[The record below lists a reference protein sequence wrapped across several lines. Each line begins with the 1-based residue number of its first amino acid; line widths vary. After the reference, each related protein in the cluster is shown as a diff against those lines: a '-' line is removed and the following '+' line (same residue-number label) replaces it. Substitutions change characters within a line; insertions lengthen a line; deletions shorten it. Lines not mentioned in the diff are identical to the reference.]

1 MYQETELVKETRLF
15 AEKLLQ
21 KCTMGKF
28 PYHNHTHT
36 HTVVNAAREIGEK
49 SGLEKKDL
57 ETVEIAAWLHDIGL
71 TDGKAEGHEELG
83 AEMARTFLLTQA
95 VGEHRIEKITKCILA
110 TKMPQQPQTLLD
122 EVLCDAD
129 LYHLSTDIYL
139 EKAELLR
146 QEFCIVKQGNINE
159 KDWLAI
165 NIQFLKKH
173 TYFTAYGRETLQP
186 RQDKNLKKL
195 EKKVRKQQEQVEE
208 EETKSKWKKKNE
220 ELKAKLAEE
229 KQSKPGRGVETMF
242 RTTAANHL
250 HLSEMADNKA
260 NIMISINS
268 IIVSLMVTVLIR
280 KFEEFPNLILP
291 TAILTIVCLI
301 TIVFAVLATRPNVS
315 SGLFTRE
322 DIQQK
327 KTNLLFFGN
336 FHRMSLKDYEWGMQ
350 ETMKDSE
357 LLYSSM
363 IRDIYFLG
371 KVLGRKYRLLHT
383 SYTVFMFG
391 FVISVLSYAI
401 ALIFFPVAPL

>member
-1 MYQETELVKETRLF
+1 MHQETELITETRLY
-15 AEKLLQ
+15 AEQLLQ
-21 KCTMGKF
+21 KCSMGKF
-28 PYHNHTHT
+28 PYHNQTHT
-36 HTVVNAAREIGEK
+36 HTVVEAVREIGEK
-49 SGLEKKDL
+49 SGLSKKDL
-57 ETVEIAAWLHDIGL
+57 ETVEVAAWLHDIGL
-71 TDGKAEGHEELG
+71 TSGKAEGHEQLG
-83 AEMARTFLLTQA
+83 AEMARTFLAEHL
-95 VGEHRIEKITKCILA
+95 VGEHRIEKVVNCILA
-110 TKMPQQPQTLLD
+110 TKMPQQPENLLA

-146 QEFCIVKQGNINE
+146 QEFCMVKQGDINE
-159 KDWLAI
+159 KDWLNT
-165 NIQFLKKH
+165 NIQFLQSH

-186 RQDKNLKKL
+186 RQDKNLRKL
-195 EKKVRKQQEQVEE
+195 EKKVRKQQEQASEGE
-208 EETKSKWKKKNE
+208 SKSKWEKKNE
-220 ELKAKLAEE
+220 ALKARLEQE
-229 KQSKPGRGVETMF
+229 KQAKPGRGVETMF

-280 KFEEFPNLILP
+280 KFEEFPNLIIP
-291 TAILTIVCLI
+291 TAILTIVCLV

-315 SGLFTRE
+315 SGRFTRE

-336 FHRMSLKDYEWGMQ
+336 FHQMSLEDYEWGMQ
-350 ETMKDSE
+350 ETMKDNE

-371 KVLGRKYRLLHT
+371 KVLGRKYYLLHI

-391 FVISVLSYAI
+391 FVLSVISYAI
-401 ALIFFPVAPL
+401 ALIFFPVV